1 MAPAIGGASQSARA
15 EFRRFDSNT
24 PLLEQ
29 IAQITSGR
37 RLDIS
42 QPTKVDLFDRR
53 AMPPSLSALPAWQ
66 TILWLALALVLLD
79 VANRRLAWDFG
90 LLRRLLLQ
98 AVARVT
104 PGQLRSRE
112 AAATLATLRQVSDSV
127 GRRFDAKPADSVRQ
141 SSLRHPDTQP
151 QRPPATSARQPPEP
165 SKVAAAIDALL
176 GKTISTAAPPAK
188 PSEPPSAD
196 TGPTDTTRSLL
207 AAKQRAHRRLHGE
220 DSDDQSNPDQAADAG
235 SD

>member
-1 MAPAIGGASQSARA
+1 MAPVIGGASQSARA

-29 IAQITSGR
+29 IAQITGGR

-42 QPTKVDLFDRR
+42 QPTKVDLFDRS

-90 LLRRLLLQ
+90 LLRGLVLR

-112 AAATLATLRQVSDSV
+112 AATTLATLRQVSDSV
-127 GRRFDAKPADSVRQ
+127 GRKFDAKPADSVRQ
-141 SSLRHPDTQP
+141 SSLRHPDPQP
-151 QRPPATSARQPPEP
+151 QRPTTTSASQPPEP

-176 GKTISTAAPPAK
+176 GKTISTAAPRSK
-188 PSEPPSAD
+188 PPEPPSAD

-220 DSDDQSNPDQAADAG
+220 ESERPPDNEQVPG
-235 SD
+235 GQ